1 MEIKNTDQI
10 MRADIMLARIQDKNE
25 LANAGDIYVGTG
37 NAPDVVDASAGED
50 GKVAKPTVKNI
61 QTAVRED
68 ANRQQG
74 LRLGEGTSSSYSNIV
89 ELGIGAK
96 AEANGA
102 CQIGAGT
109 NNVANSLQ
117 FRDKT
122 VVNGNGEIAG
132 DYPLGFTGRVS
143 DIDNVTWKNTWH
155 NDIQSKN
162 PKLITDWAFINITS
176 PTTQSTGEVAFVAT
190 YDSSQ
195 TGGSPTKTNIVLDG
209 RVYVDLGAH
218 RVYAE
223 GDTVDQA
230 KQADYPTGFTKRQTS
245 VLDDGWPKNHPDLA
259 DGTVVTDWCYD
270 VGGNANIAFIKTY
283 DSTAQT
289 SDLNLVV
296 DGNIYVEE
304 GLRRVYAEGDIVEK
318 AAYALKTSFSNTT
331 FKSGYPLAI
340 ALTESGTYQFYY
352 EPLAFSCLLYYNI
365 NSLGRSSVFVSP
377 ADIVVGGETQISQN
391 EKFYMQIGSNGAVV
405 WFKENIRI
413 DGFEGTYSVSSSW
426 TDFNPL
432 ISDKKV
438 YYRKID

>member
-109 NNVANSLQ
+109 NNVENSLK
-117 FRDKT
+117 FRNRT
-122 VVNGNGEIAG
+122 VVNEGGEIMG
-132 DYPLGFTGRVS
+132 DYPLGFTHRVS
-143 DIDNVTWKNTWH
+143 NIENVTWKSTWH

-162 PKLITDWAFINITS
+162 PKLITDWAFIDTS
-176 PTTQSTGEVAFVAT
+176 QLPWSTGEIAFVST
-190 YDSSQ
+190 YDPSQ

-218 RVYAE
+218 KVYAE

-230 KQADYPTGFTKRQTS
+230 KQANYPTGFSERRTS
-245 VLDDGWPKNHPDLA
+245 GWSDGWPKFHSDLK
-259 DGTVVTDWCYD
+259 DGTIVTDWAFRTVSGYNSEIAFVSTED
-270 VGGNANIAFIKTY
+270 EAAQGGN
-283 DSTAQT
+283 
-289 SDLNLVV
+289 LNLVI
-296 DGNIYVEE
+296 DGDIYVKN
-304 GLRRVYAEGDIVEK
+304 GQKKVYAEGDIVNK
-318 AAYALKTSFSNTT
+318 AENALNTSFSNVA
-331 FKSGYPLAI
+331 FMSKAAKDIEIDS
-340 ALTESGTYQFYY
+340 SGTYQFYC
-352 EPLAFSCLLYYNI
+352 PTLGFSCLLYY
-365 NSLGRSSVFVSP
+365 LQSSYSYSPIFASYQTVSTII
-377 ADIVVGGETQISQN
+377 AKNQ
-391 EKFYMQIGSNGAVV
+391 KFYMRIGYQGKLEWYREMLS
-405 WFKENIRI
+405 IR
-413 DGFEGTYSVSSSW
+413 DQVLKDEWY
-426 TDFNPL
+426 DFTNDMAD
-432 ISDKKV
+432 IAV

>member
-10 MRADIMLARIQDKNE
+10 MRADIMVARIQDKNE

-37 NAPDVVDASAGED
+37 IAPDVIDASAGED

-61 QTAVRED
+61 QDAVRED

-74 LRLGEGTSSSYSNIV
+74 LRLGGGTSSSYSNIV

-96 AEANGA
+96 AEANSA
-102 CQIGAGT
+102 CQIGVGT

-143 DIDNVTWKNTWH
+143 DINNVTWKDAWH

-162 PKLITDWAFINITS
+162 PKLITDWAFRDTS
-176 PTTQSTGEVAFVAT
+176 QLPWSTGEIAFVST
-190 YDSSQ
+190 YEPSQ
-195 TGGSPTKTNIVLDG
+195 AGGSPTKTNIVLDG

-230 KQADYPTGFTKRQTS
+230 KQADYPTGFTKRLTS
-245 VLDDGWPKNHPDLA
+245 VLDDGWPKNHSDLT
-259 DGTVVTDWCYD
+259 DGTIVTDWCYD
-270 VGGNANIAFIKTY
+270 VGGNANIAFVKTY
-283 DSTAQT
+283 NSVAQT
-289 SDLNLVV
+289 SDLNLVI
-296 DGNIYVEE
+296 DGDIYVRE

-331 FKSGYPLAI
+331 FESGYPLAI
-340 ALTESGTYQFYY
+340 TLKESGTYQFYY

-377 ADIVVGGETQISQN
+377 QDIVVGGKTQISQN
-391 EKFYMQIGSNGAVV
+391 EKFYMQIGSNGDVK
-405 WFKENIRI
+405 WFKEDVRI
-413 DGFEGTYSVSSSW
+413 SSFGEFSSVSSTW

-432 ISDKKV
+432 TSDKKV

>member
-10 MRADIMLARIQDKNE
+10 MRADIMVARIQDKNE
-25 LANAGDIYVGTG
+25 LVNAGDIYVGTG

-96 AEANGA
+96 AEANSA
-102 CQIGAGT
+102 CQIGVGT
-109 NNVANSLQ
+109 NNIANSLQ
-117 FRDKT
+117 FRDRT
-122 VVNGNGEIAG
+122 VVNGKGEIVG
-132 DYPLGFTGRVS
+132 DYPLGFSARVMERPG
-143 DIDNVTWKNTWH
+143 DNWPMEHADLQGGTLV
-155 NDIQSKN
+155 
-162 PKLITDWAFINITS
+162 TDWVFTETNGYKS
-176 PTTQSTGEVAFVAT
+176 EVAFVSILDEKA
-190 YDSSQ
+190 DRANLNLVID
-195 TGGSPTKTNIVLDG
+195 GNI
-209 RVYVDLGAH
+209 YVDEGKR

-230 KQADYPTGFTKRQTS
+230 KQADYPTGFTKRLTS
-245 VLDDGWPKNHPDLA
+245 VLDDGWPKNHSDLT
-259 DGTVVTDWCYD
+259 DGTIVTNWCYD
-270 VGGNANIAFIKTY
+270 VGGNANIAFVKTY
-283 DSTAQT
+283 NSVAQT
-289 SDLNLVV
+289 SDLNLVI
-296 DGNIYVEE
+296 DGDIYVRE

-331 FKSGYPLAI
+331 FESSYPLAI
-340 ALTESGTYQFYY
+340 TLKESGTYQFYY

-377 ADIVVGGETQISQN
+377 QDIVVEGKTQISQN
-391 EKFYMQIGSNGAVV
+391 EKFYMQIGSNGDVH
-405 WFKENIRI
+405 WFKENVKI
-413 DGFEGTYSVSSSW
+413 DGLDGYYSVSSTW

-432 ISDKKV
+432 TSDKKV